1 MIKKLIS
8 SCHYY
13 ISSEKKLLGN
23 YIDLIRGIFQR
34 GPIYQELLMELLKL
48 KFTWSCNS
56 RIEIMV
62 DNTYTKINKYEKNQQ
77 RNKCVID
84 AEPLNMLNG
93 F

>member
-48 KFTWSCNS
+48 KFT
-56 RIEIMV
+56 
-62 DNTYTKINKYEKNQQ
+62 
-77 RNKCVID
+77 
-84 AEPLNMLNG
+84 
-93 F
+93 